1 MLKQEQ
7 QKLKN
12 DRKKGFEAEMAKE
25 MNQLRSRLREVMR
38 ENEELRDN
46 VRYLKEESRLK
57 EDSEDE
63 RR

>member
-1 MLKQEQ
+1 MLKLEQ

-12 DRKKGFEAEMAKE
+12 DRKKGFEVEMAKE

-46 VRYLKEESRLK
+46 VRYLKEESRVK
-57 EDSEDE
+57 EDSEDG